1 MVMRYLQT
9 EEAKGGYLQGDD
21 VRGHVGQ
28 LSGVVAR
35 WSEIVVVEMVEKW
48 RSDIG
53 GRSGSSATAR
63 TRRGEVIEGG

>member
-1 MVMRYLQT
+1 VEIDGIRQETSYIRWGECAELQVTMVMCYVQT

-28 LSGVVAR
+28 QSCVGAR

-48 RSDIG
+48 
-53 GRSGSSATAR
+53 
-63 TRRGEVIEGG
+63 